1 MSYGWV
7 SIHRQI
13 QEHWLWKDKP
23 FSYGQAWIDLIMM
36 ANHNDNKFLLGRELV
51 EVKAGSFITSEL
63 KLMERWGWG
72 KTRVRTFL
80 ELLQK
85 DNMIVKKVNRKRT
98 TIFIV
103 NYSVFQDTQTINELS
118 TNHSQTDCKPIANTN
133 NNDNNVNNENN
144 NIIISDSDE
153 SEPAPEPKPKK
164 KSNPKPK
171 PAKHKYGEYKNV
183 LLTDDELDKLKTEYS
198 DYQKRIERLSSYVES
213 TGRSYKSHYAT
224 IRNWA
229 RNDAEKKGTGRK
241 EIVPDWMNKNKKNN
255 FTGFE
260 NQRDY
265 DMDQLEAELLQKSR
279 NTTASNPELAARV
292 EALKKE
298 LGQ

>member
-23 FSYGQAWIDLIMM
+23 FSYGQAWVDLIMM

-98 TIFIV
+98 TICIV
-103 NYSVFQDTQTINELS
+103 NYSVFQDTQTTNEPS
-118 TNHSQTDCKPIANTN
+118 ANHSQTDCKPFANTN
-133 NNDNNVNNENN
+133 NNYNNVNNENNDN

-153 SEPAPEPKPKK
+153 SEPAPEPVK
-164 KSNPKPK
+164 KPK
-171 PAKHKYGEYKNV
+171 PTKHKYGEYKNV
-183 LLTDDELDKLKTEYS
+183 LLTDDELQKLKTEYS
-198 DYQKRIERLSSYVES
+198 DYQERIERLSSYVAS
-213 TGRSYKSHYAT
+213 TGKSYKSHYAT

-229 RNDAEKKGTGRK
+229 RKDAEKQGTGRK
-241 EIVPDWMNKNKKNN
+241 EMVPDWMQKKNN

-260 NQRDY
+260 NQRNY
-265 DMDQLEAELLQKSR
+265 DMDKLEAELLQKSR
-279 NTTASNPELAARV
+279 NTPANNPELAARL
-292 EALKKE
+292 ENLKAK